1 MFGVSRSATAVIGD
15 IIKNIILNNIL
26 SLFDEIPSYELLQSK
41 K

>member
-15 IIKNIILNNIL
+15 IIKKFILYNIL